1 MHKAVELI
9 RREHRDIALVVQCFA
24 TVLREIREGKLVA
37 DPALFEAIIDYM
49 QNFPDRFHH
58 PKEEDFLFKALRQRD
73 PAAAPLLDQLRTQ
86 HHDGERVI
94 ADLRWK
100 LDAFKKDP
108 EKGFA
113 AFAAAAAD
121 YIDFEKRHMA
131 LEEREV
137 LPAAEKALT
146 DADWTAIA
154 DAFADNDDPIFGHDP
169 QAYYDRLFSRI
180 VALTP
185 EPYGLG
191 ERKTPPVKVTE
202 PLTPRR
208 AALDLHWI

>member
-1 MHKAVELI
+1 MPKAIDLI
-9 RREHRDIALVVQCFA
+9 RREHRDIALVVQCLA
-24 TVLREIREGKLVA
+24 TVLREVREGKLVA
-37 DPALFEAIIDYM
+37 DPALFEAIVDYM

-58 PKEEDFLFKALRQRD
+58 PKEEDYLFKALRKRD
-73 PAAAPLLDQLRTQ
+73 PAAAPLLDQLGTQ
-86 HHDGERVI
+86 HHDGERSA

-100 LDAFKKDP
+100 LEALKKDP
-108 EKGFA
+108 DKGFA
-113 AFAAAAAD
+113 AFDQAASAYVEAQ
-121 YIDFEKRHMA
+121 KRHMA

-137 LPAAEKALT
+137 LPLAEKVLT
-146 DADWTAIA
+146 AADWQVIG
-154 DAFADNDDPIFGHDP
+154 DAFSDNDDPIFGHDP

-191 ERKTPPVKVTE
+191 ARKEPRPKTTE
-202 PLTPRR
+202 PQTPRR

>member
-1 MHKAVELI
+1 MPKAIDLI
-9 RREHRDIALVVQCFA
+9 RREHRDIALVVQCLA
-24 TVLREIREGKLVA
+24 TVLREVREGKLVA

-58 PKEEDFLFKALRQRD
+58 PKEEDYLFKALRERD
-73 PAAAPLLDQLRTQ
+73 SSTAALLDKLGTE
-86 HHDGERVI
+86 HHDGERSI

-100 LDAFKKDP
+100 LDALKKDP
-108 EKGFA
+108 EKGFPAFDQA
-113 AFAAAAAD
+113 AVA
-121 YIDFEKRHMA
+121 YVESQKRHMA

-146 DADWTAIA
+146 AADWDKIGR
-154 DAFADNDDPIFGHDP
+154 AFGDNDDPIFGHDP

-191 ERKTPPVKVTE
+191 PRNMPRPKPVE
-202 PLTPRR
+202 PMSPRR